1 MWTKPWTMKEGFL
14 IGGGLIFAG
23 LMLELSVGPVRWD
36 AFAWPANGIVLA
48 GFLAIIAL
56 IYILGNYQLSARL
69 CRFYKGGTPTKR
81 IINYQLKYAFQ
92 FIGTYQ
98 AAIPAMVYAVVLTI
112 IMGLTRQQV
121 NGTWL
126 NNMLSF
132 WPFVLIYTY
141 ITVILGVVT
150 LKRLCMLRWH
160 LNIRDIAFL
169 LNHLGL
175 FIALTTATLGNADMQ
190 RVKMICGVGE
200 PEWRVFDKEGAIKE
214 MPIAIEL
221 KKFIMET
228 YDNGAPKR
236 YASEV
241 QILTKSGKNIE
252 TTIDVNK
259 PYEVDDWKIYQYGYD
274 TQMGAQSQI
283 SIFELVSDPWL
294 PWVYAGFYMML
305 AGAVLMTLMVL
316 WRRVR
321 TATRK
326 ALWGYFAIA
335 VFASLFAYFFFD
347 SYNTKTL
354 VPALQSPWF
363 APHVFVYIFAYAL
376 LGVAVI
382 IAIYA
387 QIRKNCQLSIVRSTR
402 RGACQSKNCQLDDL
416 VYISLAFLTIGM
428 LFGALWA
435 KEAWGHYWSWDP
447 KETWAAITW
456 LAYLI
461 YIHYRL
467 MPRANSQEPKAN
479 HLALWILFGSFV
491 LLQMCWWGINYL
503 PSAQSSSVHTYNT
516 SE

>member
-1 MWTKPWTMKEGFL
+1 MWTTPWTFKEGFL

-23 LMLELSVGPVRWD
+23 LMLELSVGPVVWD
-36 AFAWPANGIVLA
+36 AFAWSANGIVLA

-56 IYILGNYQLSARL
+56 IYLLR
-69 CRFYKGGTPTKR
+69 KKV
-81 IINYQLKYAFQ
+81 YAFQ

-98 AAIPAMVYAVVLTI
+98 AAIPAMAYAVVLTI

-121 NGTWL
+121 HGTWL

-132 WPFVLIYTY
+132 WPFVLIYVY
-141 ITVILGVVT
+141 IDVILGVII
-150 LKRLCMLRWH
+150 LRRLCQIVNRKSSNRKW
-160 LNIRDIAFL
+160 NDIPYM

-175 FIALTTATLGNADMQ
+175 FLALTTATLGNADMQ
-190 RVKMICGVGE
+190 RVKMICSVGE
-200 PEWRVFDKEGAIKE
+200 PEWRVMEQSGAIKE

-228 YDNGAPKR
+228 YDNGSPKR
-236 YASEV
+236 YASEI

-252 TTIDVNK
+252 TIVEVNK
-259 PYEVDDWKIYQYGYD
+259 PYEVDGWKIYQYGYD
-274 TQMGAQSQI
+274 TQMGAESQMTI
-283 SIFELVSDPWL
+283 LELVSDPWL

-305 AGAVLMTLMVL
+305 AGAVLMTLEVL
-316 WRRVR
+316 WRRLR

-326 ALWGYFAIA
+326 ALGWYLYFAVSA
-335 VFASLFAYFFFD
+335 ALFAYFFFD

-363 APHVFVYIFAYAL
+363 APHVFVYIFAYSL
-376 LGVAVI
+376 LGIAVV

-387 QIRKNCQLSIVRSTR
+387 QMKNNGQWLMVN
-402 RGACQSKNCQLDDL
+402 GQLDFL
-416 VYISLAFLTIGM
+416 VYVSLAFLTIGM

-461 YIHYRL
+461 YIHYRQL
-467 MPRANSQEPKAN
+467 PQQRNR
-479 HLALWILFGSFV
+479 LALWMLIGSFV

-503 PSAQSSSVHTYNT
+503 PSAQGSSVHTYST

>member
-1 MWTKPWTMKEGFL
+1 MWTKPWTFKEGFL
-14 IGGGLIFAG
+14 VGGGLIFAG
-23 LMLELSVGPVRWD
+23 LMLELSVGPVMWD

-48 GFLAIIAL
+48 GFFVLLTAMAYLRKIV
-56 IYILGNYQLSARL
+56 
-69 CRFYKGGTPTKR
+69 
-81 IINYQLKYAFQ
+81 YAFQ
-92 FIGTYQ
+92 WMSTYQ

-121 NGTWL
+121 GGTWL

-141 ITVILGVVT
+141 IDVILGIII
-150 LKRLCMLRWH
+150 LRRLMH
-160 LNIRDIAFL
+160 LSSWKRDIPFL

-200 PEWRVFDKEGAIKE
+200 PEWRALEQNGAIKE

-228 YDNGAPKR
+228 YDNGSPKR
-236 YASEV
+236 FASEI

-259 PYEVDDWKIYQYGYD
+259 PYEVDGWKIYQYGYD

-283 SIFELVSDPWL
+283 SILELVSDPWL

-316 WRRVR
+316 WRRLR
-321 TATRK
+321 KATSK
-326 ALWGYFAIA
+326 ALWIYFGLA
-335 VFASLFAYFFFD
+335 VFASIFAYFFFD

-363 APHVFVYIFAYAL
+363 APHVFVYIFAYTL
-376 LGVAVI
+376 LGVAVV
-382 IAIYA
+382 IAWWKLA
-387 QIRKNCQLSIVRSTR
+387 
-402 RGACQSKNCQLDDL
+402 DDL
-416 VYISLAFLTIGM
+416 VYVSLAFLTIGM

-461 YIHYRL
+461 YIHYRQL
-467 MPRANSQEPKAN
+467 PRHRNR
-479 HLALWILFGSFV
+479 LALWMLIISFV

-503 PSAQSSSVHTYNT
+503 PSAQGSSVHTYNT